1 MRNRLR
7 CLAALLLCLPLLAV
21 APAAGPTPVRV
32 ISPPPN
38 TVLPSDRC
46 YIICKGP
53 ADLAVDGRPEP
64 WAPFAEPLHVARLRL
79 EPGRHELRIGDRTV
93 AVWVE
98 GGRAPDGWTARQH
111 PLGAG
116 ADACG
121 RCHETA
127 VREGRTA
134 VGPVKSSDVCL
145 ECHRAAQF
153 EAKHSHPLEPLR
165 HCGSCHAP
173 HGTSFK
179 GLLRAPAKTLCAAC
193 HDS

>member
-1 MRNRLR
+1 MSDDIKGSCASDFVGVRDAFERNFALR
-7 CLAALLLCLPLLAV
+7 NEVGAA
-21 APAAGPTPVRV
+21 
-32 ISPPPN
+32 
-38 TVLPSDRC
+38 
-46 YIICKGP
+46 
-53 ADLAVDGRPEP
+53 
-64 WAPFAEPLHVARLRL
+64 
-79 EPGRHELRIGDRTV
+79 V